1 MTPAEAL
8 EAIRKAGASG
18 EFAISAHAYDRMRM
32 RGATE
37 RDVRNALAKADT
49 CERAEKPNRWSASG
63 PDLDGDELTAIV
75 AFDGFAVVVTV
86 F

>member
-8 EAIRKAGASG
+8 ETIRKAGASG
-18 EFAISAHAYDRMRM
+18 QFVISPHAYGRMRK
-32 RGATE
+32 RGATV
-37 RDVRNALAKADT
+37 RDVRHALANAGT
-49 CERAEKPNRWSASG
+49 CKRAEEPDRWRASG

>member
-18 EFAISAHAYDRMRM
+18 QFVISGHAYDRMAE
-32 RGATE
+32 RGA
-37 RDVRNALAKADT
+37 RRGDVRNALAKADT
-49 CERAEKPNRWSASG
+49 CRRAEEPDRWRASG